1 MIRHRDSFASGR
13 LSLAIAL
20 LSSIAMSKRP
30 KTPLARKAVSEDDR
44 RLFAE
49 AVGPVRTI
57 RSPHHEIARARP
69 APEATQALLD
79 EARVVGELMS
89 SVIDPASMEIGEELS
104 YLKDGVAPRVLRN
117 LKRGH
122 YSIREEIDLHQMTEA
137 VARAAMKE
145 FLEESL
151 RDDKLCVKI
160 IHGKGLRS
168 RAAGPVLKR
177 MVDGALRR
185 RADVIAFASAKAAE
199 GGTGATLVLLKRR

>member
-1 MIRHRDSFASGR
+1 MP
-13 LSLAIAL
+13 
-20 LSSIAMSKRP
+20 KRP
-30 KTPLARKAVSEDDR
+30 KTPVTPKSLSEEDR

-57 RSPHHEIARARP
+57 LSRHHEMPRARP
-69 APEATQALLD
+69 EPEATQALLD
-79 EARVVGELMS
+79 EARVVDELMS
-89 SVIDPASMEIGEELS
+89 SIIDPASIEIGDELS

-117 LKRGH
+117 LKRGQ
-122 YSIREEIDLHQMTEA
+122 YSIRDEIDLHQMTET

-151 RDDKLCVKI
+151 RDDRLCVKI

-177 MVDGALRR
+177 MVDGVLRR

-199 GGTGATLVLLKRR
+199 GGTGATVVLLKRR

>member
-1 MIRHRDSFASGR
+1 
-13 LSLAIAL
+13 
-20 LSSIAMSKRP
+20 MSE
-30 KTPLARKAVSEDDR
+30 EDR
-44 RLFAE
+44 QLFAE

-57 RSPHHEIARARP
+57 RSLHHEIPRARP

-79 EARVVGELMS
+79 EARVVDELMS
-89 SVIDPASMEIGEELS
+89 SVIDPALIEIGEELS

-122 YSIREEIDLHQMTEA
+122 YSIGDEIDLHQMTEA
-137 VARAAMKE
+137 VARAAIKQ

-151 RDDKLCVKI
+151 REDKLCVKI

-177 MVDGALRR
+177 MVDSVLRR

-199 GGTGATLVLLKRR
+199 GGTGATVVLLKHRQKNQ

>member
-1 MIRHRDSFASGR
+1 MIRHRDRFASVR
-13 LSLAIAL
+13 LSLGKAL
-20 LSSIAMSKRP
+20 LSSIAMSKHP
-30 KTPLARKAVSEDDR
+30 KTPLAHKAVSEEDR
-44 RLFAE
+44 QLFAE

-57 RSPHHEIARARP
+57 PSPHHEIPRARLQ
-69 APEATQALLD
+69 PEATQALLD
-79 EARVVGELMS
+79 EARVVDELMS
-89 SVIDPASMEIGEELS
+89 SVIDPAFIEIGEELS

-122 YSIREEIDLHQMTEA
+122 YSIRDEIDLHQMTEA

-151 RDDKLCVKI
+151 RDDRLCVKI

-177 MVDGALRR
+177 MVDGVLRR
-185 RADVIAFASAKAAE
+185 RSDVVAFASAKAAE
-199 GGTGATLVLLKRR
+199 GGTGATVVLLKRR